1 MSEARAT
8 FDLGLENGTLI
19 RSTGRFQGHVYV
31 AGGRIAAFS
40 AQPLPAR
47 ERVDAR
53 GLLVMPGMV
62 DAHVHFMDPGDP
74 SREDFPTA
82 SEAAARAGVTTVIE
96 HTHARPVRSA
106 AELEAKRAH
115 LDDRS
120 VVDFA
125 LAAHG
130 WPDRVDDIEP
140 VVSAGAA
147 FIKAFTCTT
156 HGLPG
161 LRAADLDAVLT
172 RLVESPVPCLVH
184 AEDESFTEQAER
196 RLRAAGRDDP
206 GVIPEWRSRAA
217 EEAAIVTVGQLA
229 RRIPARIVIAHVSGL
244 GALAEIMR
252 AREAGAPLIA
262 ETCPQYL
269 TLLESEVLER
279 AAFRKFTPP
288 ARAAGADD
296 LDRMWEALSDGR
308 LDYIAT
314 DHAPS
319 TPAQKRA
326 GSIWDVHF
334 GLPGIDTTLPVLLDA
349 VHGGRLTYERVVE
362 LYSERPAE
370 VYGLQPRKGRLEIGA
385 DADIVVVDPT
395 QRWTVS
401 DDDIR
406 SRAGWSPF
414 AGRTLV
420 GRAVRTYVRGG
431 LVADGNEVVGPPGWG
446 RFIPGAGA

>member
-1 MSEARAT
+1 MSGSDAYDFAIRGGEVVTSQGRGRA
-8 FDLGLENGTLI
+8 D
-19 RSTGRFQGHVYV
+19 VYV
-31 AGGRIAAFS
+31 RDGRIAAVT
-40 AQPLPAR
+40 ADRHEAA
-47 ERVDAR
+47 EEADAA

-74 SREDFPTA
+74 AREDFPTA

-130 WPDRVDDIEP
+130 WPDRVDEIEP

-206 GVIPEWRSRAA
+206 GVILEWRSRAA
-217 EEAAIVTVGQLA
+217 EEAAISTVGQLA
-229 RRIPARIVIAHVSGL
+229 RRNR
-244 GALAEIMR
+244 
-252 AREAGAPLIA
+252 
-262 ETCPQYL
+262 
-269 TLLESEVLER
+269 
-279 AAFRKFTPP
+279 
-288 ARAAGADD
+288 
-296 LDRMWEALSDGR
+296 
-308 LDYIAT
+308 
-314 DHAPS
+314 
-319 TPAQKRA
+319 
-326 GSIWDVHF
+326 
-334 GLPGIDTTLPVLLDA
+334 
-349 VHGGRLTYERVVE
+349 
-362 LYSERPAE
+362 
-370 VYGLQPRKGRLEIGA
+370 
-385 DADIVVVDPT
+385 
-395 QRWTVS
+395 
-401 DDDIR
+401 
-406 SRAGWSPF
+406 
-414 AGRTLV
+414 
-420 GRAVRTYVRGG
+420 
-431 LVADGNEVVGPPGWG
+431 
-446 RFIPGAGA
+446 